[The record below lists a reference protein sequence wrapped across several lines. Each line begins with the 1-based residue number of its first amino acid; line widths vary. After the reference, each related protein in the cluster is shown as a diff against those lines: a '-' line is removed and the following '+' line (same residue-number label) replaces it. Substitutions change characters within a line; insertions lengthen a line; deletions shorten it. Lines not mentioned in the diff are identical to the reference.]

1 MTGLPNEGTHLPD
14 LLEEEVLL
22 ILEGED
28 AEFESRLRGVL
39 DANPQHATA
48 IRRWLASVGVTV
60 PGGAPVGEERT
71 AGETLPMRLGD
82 YLLHEL
88 LGRGG
93 FGTVYRAEQQE
104 PIRRP
109 VAVKVLNP
117 GMDSREILA
126 RFAAEREAL
135 NRMDHPGIARLLDAG
150 TTPQGRPF
158 FVMELVAGPTLAGL
172 CRQENLPLPTR
183 LALFL
188 QVLDAMQHA
197 HQKAVLHRDLSSNNV
212 LVAEPK
218 GRAQPK
224 IIDFGIAKSLNDPLL
239 QGGAMTFQGTMM
251 GTPEF
256 MSPEQASGRID
267 DVDTRA
273 DVYALGVQLYEL
285 LTDQLPIPSVVL
297 RAQGIA
303 GMAKVIAS
311 WQPSRPSEIAPRER
325 RAALGGDLDAITMKA
340 IAKSRD
346 ERYATV
352 AEFAADLRR
361 HLADEPVQV
370 AQPTTWHRLRKIVR
384 RHRAQAAAIAIV
396 VGGLL
401 VALGVLIWALQI
413 ARTALAESEAQKAE
427 IAAKA
432 DAGFRLLANEERMRD
447 AIAAEATLPAPW
459 PEHAKAY
466 TDWMAK
472 HGAPLTGELKKLR
485 DKLAELQRRQ
495 RQAPE
500 QRFVDPVDHHLFV
513 ALGRLGEGLDA
524 FTGANGPLGR
534 VREKQRFLAEVVLP
548 AARDHAALWQQTT
561 EAIHRGDAT
570 TGRDYRGVRVPPLA
584 GLVPLGRNATTG
596 LFEFIEL
603 RSHARGTPLPAYDLQ
618 TGELAVNADTGII
631 FVLVPS
637 GMFRIGAFRGEP
649 GLPQND
655 PEAEADERNGQLC
668 NLDEFLIA
676 RTEITAAQ
684 WARLAGE
691 AVPAGDPLLPATGID
706 WAEARARLRQFDLDL
721 PTEAQWEYAC
731 RAETTTPWSCGSDQN
746 TLAAYA
752 WLGSRPQP
760 VARLAPNGFGLF
772 DMHGNVAEWCRDEYL
787 PYAESTPAPSDGLRR
802 RPGELPVGP
811 RVVRGG
817 ACYQGATSA
826 RSAAREAR
834 APSLRD
840 SATGLRPIRRIR
852 AE

>member
-1 MTGLPNEGTHLPD
+1 MNGPPNEDHNLPEA
-14 LLEEEVLL
+14 LEDEVLA
-22 ILEGED
+22 ILEADDEARAD
-28 AEFESRLRGVL
+28 SLQQLVEAHPE
-39 DANPQHATA
+39 HAHT
-48 IRRWLASVGVTV
+48 IRRWLSSAGVTM
-60 PGGAPVGEERT
+60 PGGPPTHDDSAV
-71 AGETLPMRLGD
+71 GETLPMRLGD

-117 GMDSREILA
+117 GMDSREVLA

-158 FVMELVAGPTLAGL
+158 FVMELVAGPTLASL
-172 CRQENLPLPTR
+172 CRHENLPLSTR
-183 LALFL
+183 LSLFL

-212 LVAEPK
+212 LVAEPG

-303 GMAKVIAS
+303 GIAKVIAN
-311 WQPSRPSEIAPRER
+311 WQPSRPSEIAPRQR
-325 RAALGGDLDAITMKA
+325 RAALVGDLDAITMKA

-370 AQPTTWHRLRKIVR
+370 AKPTTWHRLRKIVR
-384 RHRAQAAAIAIV
+384 RHRAQAAAVAIV
-396 VGGLL
+396 ASGLV
-401 VALGVLIWALQI
+401 VALGILAWALHI
-413 ARTALAESEAQKAE
+413 AKTSLAESEAQKAQ

-447 AIAAEATLPAPW
+447 AIAAEAALPPPW

-466 TDWMAK
+466 AEWMAK
-472 HGAPLTGELKKLR
+472 HGAPLAGELQKMR
-485 DKLAELQRRQ
+485 DKLAELTARQ
-495 RQAPE
+495 RQVPE
-500 QRFVDPVDHHLFV
+500 QRFLDPVDNHLFV
-513 ALGRLGEGLDA
+513 ALQRLEQELASFVAPG
-524 FTGANGPLGR
+524 GPLGR
-534 VREKQRFLAEVVLP
+534 VREKQHFLAEVVLP
-548 AARDHAALWQQTT
+548 AVRDHQTQWQQTID
-561 EAIHRGDAT
+561 AIHRGDAT
-570 TGRDYRGVRVPPLA
+570 SGRDYRGARIPQLA
-584 GLVPLGRNATTG
+584 GLVPLGRNHTTG
-596 LFEFIEL
+596 LFEFVEL
-603 RSHARGTPLPAYDLQ
+603 RSQARGTPLPEYDPQ
-618 TGELAVNADTGII
+618 TGELNVHADTGII

-655 PEAEADERNGQLC
+655 PDSQSDERNGQLC

-676 RTEITAAQ
+676 RTEITIAQ
-684 WARLAGE
+684 WARLA
-691 AVPAGDPLLPATGID
+691 AAPVPEGDPLLPATGID
-706 WAEARARLRQFDLDL
+706 WAEARARLRLFDLDL

-731 RAETTTPWSCGSDQN
+731 RAGTTTPWSCGSDQAS
-746 TLAAYA
+746 LAAYA

-760 VARLAPNGFGLF
+760 VARLGPNDFGLF
-772 DMHGNVAEWCRDEYL
+772 DTHGNVAEWCRDEYL
-787 PYAESTPAPSDGLRR
+787 PYGESTTAPGDGLRTA
-802 RPGELPVGP
+802 PGERPAAP

-817 ACYQGATSA
+817 ACYQGATAA

-834 APSLRD
+834 APTIRD
-840 SATGLRPIRRIR
+840 SATGLRPIRRLR
-852 AE
+852 